1 MDFHVFSF
9 SCGGPLACFNWS
21 HEDVYLMGKI
31 IVYLQILCFEIERAD
46 ISFCDRNRLMVK

>member
-9 SCGGPLACFNWS
+9 SCGGPRACFNWS
-21 HEDVYLMGKI
+21 NEDVYLMGKI